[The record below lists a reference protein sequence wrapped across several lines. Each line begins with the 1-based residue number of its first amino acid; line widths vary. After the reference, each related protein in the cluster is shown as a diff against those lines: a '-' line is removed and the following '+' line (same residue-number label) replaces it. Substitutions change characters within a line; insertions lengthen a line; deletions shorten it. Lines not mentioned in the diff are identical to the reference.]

1 MEEAVKE
8 EAGLSHDFSTA
19 HTNSSSLLGGPATL
33 TVDDLAQ
40 MAQTSSEEVR
50 EFWVAMGF
58 PSPRAEKRSLRKTT
72 LGFSLNGR
80 NLLLRGLL
88 IRRLRVRFSVR
99 IPT

>member
-1 MEEAVKE
+1 MKE

-58 PSPRAEKRSLRKTT
+58 PSPRAEEKVFTENDARLFIEWSKFIASGAIDQATARSL
-72 LGFSLNGR
+72 
-80 NLLLRGLL
+80 LRAN
-88 IRRLRVRFSVR
+88 SH
-99 IPT
+99 